1 MELNPDSEEIW
12 FGIVY
17 FVLSAPQVPLT
28 LLVIISVYRKN
39 QEGSNLTYKLVN
51 VINFTQFVQSTGH
64 LLTAPIL
71 IWPALQKMPP
81 VVLQAVGCAMIIF
94 FEAELMTMALLAVCR
109 ILIFKKFLKNT
120 KTSIWIKFIFLLGA
134 LFLLFAYI
142 TGVITGYWTF
152 VLPVWTFNYNVHC
165 AKYMAILFAT
175 MNLISFFITYT
186 CYITIVF
193 IIYVKKRKITSA
205 PKRRDEIAIASQY
218 TFITVYATITLA
230 FWNLS
235 NYRPDNAS
243 KSVRAIMNICW
254 QVGIYINPIL
264 LLILNRLNF

>member
-81 VVLQAVGCAMIIF
+81 VVLQ
-94 FEAELMTMALLAVCR
+94 
-109 ILIFKKFLKNT
+109 
-120 KTSIWIKFIFLLGA
+120 FIFLLGA

>member
-81 VVLQAVGCAMIIF
+81 VVLQ
-94 FEAELMTMALLAVCR
+94 
-109 ILIFKKFLKNT
+109 
-120 KTSIWIKFIFLLGA
+120 
-134 LFLLFAYI
+134 
-142 TGVITGYWTF
+142 
-152 VLPVWTFNYNVHC
+152 
-165 AKYMAILFAT
+165 
-175 MNLISFFITYT
+175 
-186 CYITIVF
+186 
-193 IIYVKKRKITSA
+193 KKRKITSA